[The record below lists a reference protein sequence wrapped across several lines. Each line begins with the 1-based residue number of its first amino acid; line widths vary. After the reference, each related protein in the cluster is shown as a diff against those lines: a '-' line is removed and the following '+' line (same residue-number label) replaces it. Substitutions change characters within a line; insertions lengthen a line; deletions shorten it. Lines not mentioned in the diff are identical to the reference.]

1 MSEEKI
7 YKTLLESF
15 KSSVAET
22 FNLLTEKLVDK
33 NSFDSEDNRILG
45 KVNKYLKNGFILDDT
60 FLYKIVD
67 PKQDDEQGKVITTTR
82 VFIDT
87 KQICMII
94 IAHFDKFKFENGNE
108 VKDYY
113 QCGVMFADLRGK
125 LSNTLYTYLDKANN
139 NVSDLLT
146 VITKIYDK
154 NWFTIIEDKNL
165 IEDLI
170 GKENKHQTAIMN
182 KEFYLK
188 VLTRYLPKTGVKP
201 KLVSPLYK
209 YAR

>member
-1 MSEEKI
+1 MSEDKI
-7 YKTLLESF
+7 YNTLLESF

-33 NSFDSEDNRILG
+33 DSFDSEDNRILG
-45 KVNKYLKNGFILDDT
+45 IMNKYLKDAFVLDDT

-67 PKQDDEQGKVITTTR
+67 HKQDDKQCKVTTTTR

-94 IAHFDKFKFENGNE
+94 IAHFDKFKFKNGNE

-125 LSNTLYTYLDKANN
+125 LPETLYTCLDKANN

-146 VITKIYDK
+146 VINQYYDK
-154 NWFTIIEDKNL
+154 NWFTVIEDTNL

-170 GKENKHQTAIMN
+170 GKENKNKTAIMN

-201 KLVSPLYK
+201 KLVTPVYK